1 MCVCARD
8 RQFSEFW
15 TFSFVVLILR
25 NMCHDIQDLEHLYC
39 ATSQLHFLFLWTFPG
54 TLVSDPGIC
63 NPFCHPFFFTFVT
76 SFSRHHM
83 AHALQAHNCF
93 MKREQSTLRHWF
105 CITIIQHLC
114 ALCPPPK
121 RIMLTVSWATFL
133 LHLAPSCHQST
144 LSCFLTCFF
153 FFLESAEG
161 YLKPLKPLAPLSQ
174 SIFQLWKLH
183 TYFIAAAV
191 VFIRCCIGHSGCGL
205 RCV

>member
-93 MKREQSTLRHWF
+93 MKHEQSTLRHWF

-153 FFLESAEG
+153 FFSG
-161 YLKPLKPLAPLSQ
+161 KCRG
-174 SIFQLWKLH
+174 
-183 TYFIAAAV
+183 
-191 VFIRCCIGHSGCGL
+191 VFETP
-205 RCV
+205 